1 MSLLARFDDTN
12 SGPGLIDIEVESEL
26 PAANN
31 SVPLKGTE
39 SERSSA
45 VVANQRVPVS
55 ALVLK
60 GRGDVCDGMDHWRDV
75 VSPDDVNDASESCS
89 WNILSRITNS
99 C

>member
-26 PAANN
+26 LAANS

-45 VVANQRVPVS
+45 VVANQCVSVS

-60 GRGDVCDGMDHWRDV
+60 GRGDVCGGIDHCRDV
-75 VSPDDVNDASESCS
+75 V
-89 WNILSRITNS
+89 
-99 C
+99 